1 MLNQRC
7 MVGVA
12 LWVEPLVGLFVI
24 RLGSSADVLD
34 SLLLTTCLSWGNE
47 WAKNKEKRG
56 RGSWVKMK
64 KGTGWILVGHLGFY
78 HEVTPYVQYKHN
90 CACHCDHS
98 RVSVETTLVAG
109 GWMHVFVLE
118 PLWLCVAGAGGCL
131 PPSDPAAHT
140 LMTFNTAI
148 QRTHTRSRNPACFST
163 PLTKRTLCAHSS
175 ILKLSLTSSYP
186 LTPSRMSK

>member
-7 MVGVA
+7 MAGVA
-12 LWVEPLVGLFVI
+12 LWAEPLVGLFVI
-24 RLGSSADVLD
+24 RLGGSADVLD

-56 RGSWVKMK
+56 KGELGENEKGNRTDPCGTPLGLAMK
-64 KGTGWILVGHLGFY
+64 PHRM
-78 HEVTPYVQYKHN
+78 YKHN
-90 CACHCDHS
+90 CAWFCDHS
-98 RVSVETTLVAG
+98 HVSVETTLVAG
-109 GWMHVFVLE
+109 GWMRVFVLE
-118 PLWLCVAGAGGCL
+118 PPRLCVAGTGGWP

-148 QRTHTRSRNPACFST
+148 QHTHARSGNPACFST
-163 PLTKRTLCAHSS
+163 PLTKCTLCAHSS

-186 LTPSRMSK
+186 LTPSQMSE